1 MKSIAPS
8 YGITRLLRLAWPERK
23 RLSWGLL
30 ALIVSSGM
38 LLAYPQAIK
47 VMIDEALT
55 EKNADRL
62 NAAALAILLVF
73 LLQAVAGAIRYYL
86 FTTAGE
92 RVVIRLR
99 QDLYEAI
106 MRQDIAFFDE
116 RRTGELMSRLSSDA
130 TVLQNAVSV
139 NISMVTRNLGA
150 AVGGIGLLIYTSPL
164 LTFGLLLA
172 IPPVAIGTARFGKSL
187 RRISRDVQDALATTG
202 TIAEETISGVRTVR
216 AFAQESTEADRY
228 REGLVRSLGL
238 ALERSKRVAWFTAL
252 ASAVGYAAIIGVLWY
267 GGQLVLKG
275 SMSIGALSSFI
286 LYTLTVAVSVGML
299 GSLWTDF
306 MSATG
311 AARRVFELLDHKP
324 SMSLSGGY
332 IPPSVKGSIQ
342 LRDVHFA
349 YPSRPDYVVF
359 EKLSLDIAPGE
370 CLALV
375 GPSGS
380 GKSTLA
386 ALVSRFYDPLS
397 GSILWD
403 GIPVQTLDA
412 GWLRRQ
418 IGIVAQDPVLLSTS
432 IAANIRYGRPEADQ
446 AAIEAAARAANA
458 HEFITALPDGYHT
471 LVGERGIQLSGGQR
485 QRVAIARAMLKDPRV
500 LILDE
505 ATSALDAE
513 SEYLV
518 QEALDR
524 LMKGRT
530 TLVIAHRL
538 STVRHANR
546 VVVMEQ
552 GQIVQMGQHDELM
565 LNQEGLYYRL
575 VNRQFVE
582 ASPL

>member
-1 MKSIAPS
+1 
-8 YGITRLLRLAWPERK
+8 
-23 RLSWGLL
+23 
-30 ALIVSSGM
+30 M

>member
-1 MKSIAPS
+1 VKSIAPS